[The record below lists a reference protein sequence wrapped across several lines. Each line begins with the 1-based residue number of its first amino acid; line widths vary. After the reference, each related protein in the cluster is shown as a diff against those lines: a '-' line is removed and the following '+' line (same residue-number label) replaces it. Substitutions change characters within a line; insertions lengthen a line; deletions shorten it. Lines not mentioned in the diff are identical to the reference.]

1 MYFINVRLAA
11 GRGHGWTLGLG
22 SYQAGLRYLGAEN
35 SAFGEILLSPGHW
48 HLRSVTP
55 LLEALFVKIVLS

>member
-1 MYFINVRLAA
+1 M
-11 GRGHGWTLGLG
+11 GGHWALG

>member
-1 MYFINVRLAA
+1 M
-11 GRGHGWTLGLG
+11 GGHWALG

-48 HLRSVTP
+48 QLCFVTP